1 MVWATAKLWWTVHH
15 ALRRSAMRVLGGER
29 GATTAEYALLLALI
43 VIVLIGALTELG
55 DVLKDRLG
63 DITAELE
70 TAGN

>member
-1 MVWATAKLWWTVHH
+1 MIWRTVRVFLS
-15 ALRRSAMRVLGGER
+15 AQAGLRRWCRLLENER

-55 DVLKDRLG
+55 DVLKERLG
-63 DITAELE
+63 DITNQLQ

>member
-1 MVWATAKLWWTVHH
+1 MIWRTVRVFLS
-15 ALRRSAMRVLGGER
+15 AQPGLRRWCRVLGNER

-55 DVLKDRLG
+55 DVLKERLG
-63 DITAELE
+63 DITNQLQ